1 MKKITIDKWLAG
13 AIFGLIIIG
22 IIMVYSASAFYA
34 QEYFGDHLYFLKRH
48 LAYLFLGL
56 AAMGIAYGFPYKL
69 LRGWTWVL
77 LIISFVILFYLAFI
91 VPGRWMHI
99 GPIHFQG
106 VDVVKFSLILFFADS
121 LSRKEKLLTNYSEGL
136 FPHLFYIAACAALV
150 VKQPDFSSSVMMVA
164 ISVTMLLS
172 APVKIP
178 HLVLTGLSFVPA
190 MVMAVLFSPY
200 KLQRVLTFLDPAED
214 RQGAGYQIY
223 QSMVSLG
230 SGGITGVGYARS
242 TQKMFYLP
250 EAHTDFVFAIIG
262 EELGLLG
269 TLLTVALFSIIL
281 VRGIRI
287 ARRLKNRFYFY
298 LTVGVT
304 AHLALYAIVN
314 MMVTLHMV
322 PATGL
327 PLPFVSFGGT
337 ALLFSCIY
345 GGILLRM
352 SSESIRGNKEFSN
365 RNSHKAGASIFGA
378 SNYHGYVTSGR
389 RR

>member
-1 MKKITIDKWLAG
+1 MKKIMIDKWLAG
-13 AIFGLIIIG
+13 SIFGLIVIG

-48 LAYLFLGL
+48 LAYLFLAL
-56 AAMGIAYGFPYKL
+56 VAMGIAYGFPYKL
-69 LRGWTWVL
+69 LRGWTWVPL
-77 LIISFVILFYLAFI
+77 VGSFAILFYLAFI
-91 VPGRWMHI
+91 VPGRWVHI
-99 GPIHFQG
+99 GPAHFQG
-106 VDVVKFSLILFFADS
+106 VDVAKFSLILFFADS
-121 LSRKEKLLTNYSEGL
+121 FSRKEKLLTNYSEGL
-136 FPHLFYIAACAALV
+136 FPHLFYLAVCAALV
-150 VKQPDFSSSVMMVA
+150 VKQPDFSSSVMIIA
-164 ISVTMLLS
+164 IGVTMLLS

-178 HLVLTGLSFVPA
+178 HLALTGLSFVPA

-200 KLQRVLTFLDPAED
+200 KLQRVLTFLNPSED

-230 SGGITGVGYARS
+230 SGGIAGVGYARS

-250 EAHTDFVFAIIG
+250 EAHTDFIFAIIG

-269 TLLTVALFSIIL
+269 TLLVVALFSIIL

-287 ARRLKNRFYFY
+287 ARRLKNRYYFY

-345 GGILLRM
+345 AGILMRM
-352 SSESIRGNKEFSN
+352 SSESIRGSKESSG
-365 RNSHKAGASIFGA
+365 RGSSKAGASIFGA
-378 SNYHGYVTSGR
+378 SNYHGYVTGGR
-389 RR
+389 R